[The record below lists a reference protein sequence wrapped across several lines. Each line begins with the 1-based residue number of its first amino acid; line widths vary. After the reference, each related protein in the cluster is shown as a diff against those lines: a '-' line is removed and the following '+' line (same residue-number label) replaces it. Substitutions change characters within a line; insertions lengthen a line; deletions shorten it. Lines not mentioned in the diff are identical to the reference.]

1 MSTPI
6 TLIGNATADPEL
18 AIGQTG
24 DARATFRLAVNERI
38 KKGDEWVDGEPTFY
52 NVTAWRGVGEA
63 VVERVQKGTR
73 LIVIGKF
80 KPREYETKDGQKRMS
95 LDVTADTVGLVVK
108 PAGAVQRSKPQ
119 SVVEQDPWSSEAV
132 PF

>member
-6 TLIGNATADPEL
+6 TLIGNATAEPEL
-18 AIGQTG
+18 AIAQNG
-24 DARATFRLAVNERI
+24 DARATFSLAVNERI

-52 NVTAWRGVGEA
+52 RVTAWRGVGEA
-63 VVERVQKGTR
+63 VAERVQKGAR

-80 KPREYETKDGQKRMS
+80 KPREYETKDGQKRTS
-95 LDVTADTVGLVVK
+95 LDVTADTVGVVVK